1 MDEKIIIKS
10 KPSINFLLIVPIVI
24 ILGGAILSETMH
36 LDSIEKCLKPWAL
49 SFYYV
54 WPSVLLFIIGLIF
67 CGAEI
72 VITDKRVYGKSLLGQ
87 RVDLP
92 LDSISAVG
100 TFWLMGVSVS
110 TSSGRIK
117 FAFIKNKNEIHE
129 CISKLLIERQRAS
142 KENAPVKSCESVNIH
157 DELKKYKDLLDSDV
171 ITKEEFEAKKK
182 QLLGL

>member
-10 KPSINFLLIVPIVI
+10 KPSVNFLLIVPIII
-24 ILGGAILSETMH
+24 ILGGAILSEVMSM
-36 LDSIEKCLKPWAL
+36 DSIAQCFYVWSL

-54 WPSVLLFIIGLIF
+54 WPSVLLFLIGLIF
-67 CGAEI
+67 CGAKI
-72 VITDKRVYGKSLLGQ
+72 VVTDKRVYGKSLLGQ

-142 KENAPVKSCESVNIH
+142 KENAPAKSCESISIH
-157 DELKKYKDLLDSDV
+157 DELKKYKELLDSGI
-171 ITKEEFEAKKK
+171 ITQEEFDAKKK